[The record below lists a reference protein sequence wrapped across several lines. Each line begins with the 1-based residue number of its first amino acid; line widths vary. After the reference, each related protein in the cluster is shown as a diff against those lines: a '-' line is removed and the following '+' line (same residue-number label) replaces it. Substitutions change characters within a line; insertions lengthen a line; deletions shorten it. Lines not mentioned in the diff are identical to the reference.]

1 MEGIGHSGDGACL
14 GYVSE
19 MLRARRPVCSL
30 LISVS
35 EQPAHFPTCCFAS
48 AQIKARSTSPQHR
61 CVSVVQEVSRLL
73 F

>member
-1 MEGIGHSGDGACL
+1 MEGISHSGDGACL

-35 EQPAHFPTCCFAS
+35 EQPTGALPH
-48 AQIKARSTSPQHR
+48 
-61 CVSVVQEVSRLL
+61 VLL
-73 F
+73 R